1 MPSKSNLSARCEW
14 EGGKRE
20 TTKER
25 RQKKKKKSETRGRE
39 KDPISGQ
46 QTVSLKG
53 KQNNKMIKVRVK
65 GQERKVQQRDVRS
78 KERAVGIPPN
88 MIDRWAFFMC

>member
-1 MPSKSNLSARCEW
+1 MRGREEKE
-14 EGGKRE
+14 EGG
-20 TTKER
+20 
-25 RQKKKKKSETRGRE
+25 KKSETRGRE
-39 KDPISGQ
+39 KDPVSGQ

-78 KERAVGIPPN
+78 KERAVGIPDK
-88 MIDRWAFFMC
+88 MIDRRAFFMC